1 MRRRNG
7 VADNPVLVGAGTIL
21 VILVMVMLSY
31 NANEGLP
38 FVPTYNIKAEVPS
51 GANVVK
57 GNDVR
62 VGGARVGLVSSITPK
77 QRDGEFYAELYM
89 KLDQKYAEIPIDS
102 KVEVRP
108 RSTIGLKYVE
118 LTLGDSS
125 EGLADGGTLP
135 IEQSEYATEFEDLLN
150 TFDKRVRE
158 GNRRSLR
165 EFGNAF
171 AGRGQDLNV
180 AFGELPQLFENLYP
194 VARTI
199 SDPDTR
205 LADFIKA
212 ISRAATDTAAAG
224 AAAGDV
230 WAAADRTFAAF
241 AAATEGIQ
249 QSIEESPETL
259 RVMTEEFPKQRPFLR
274 DATEMM
280 VAFRPGSKYLP
291 SVSDDMAVIV
301 TRGTPAMKHLSRTA
315 PKFSSFFR
323 KLGVFASDPQVQMGV
338 EGLVT
343 FVQVTNQP
351 LAYITPAQTVCN
363 YAGLFAHNVASS
375 LSPTEGDGAIGW
387 LRFGLVSGLQNPTDP
402 AAGGNSQAG
411 AAGAPAAL
419 RNPASVRTFPND
431 FLHANP
437 YPWTASPGQPNICAA
452 GNEVTKGASKPA
464 TLSLKQE
471 VTVGNPTGIKNGART
486 KDTEAVDQGATKRK

>member
-38 FVPTYNIKAEVPS
+38 FVPTYDVRAEVPS
-51 GANVVK
+51 GANVVT

-62 VGGARVGLVSSITPK
+62 VGGARVGLVTSITPK
-77 QRDGEFYAELYM
+77 QRDGEYYAELYM
-89 KLDQKYAEIPIDS
+89 KLDQKYAKIPTDS
-102 KVEVRP
+102 KIEVRP
-108 RSTIGLKYVE
+108 RSTVGLKYVE
-118 LTLGDSS
+118 LTLGDSD
-125 EGLADGGTLP
+125 EGLADGGLLP

-158 GNRRSLR
+158 GQRRSLR

-180 AFGELPQLFENLYP
+180 AFGELPRLFENLYP
-194 VARTI
+194 VARTL

-212 ISRAATDTAAAG
+212 ISQAATDTAAAG
-224 AAAGDV
+224 SAAGDV
-230 WAAADRTFAAF
+230 WANADRTFAAF
-241 AAATEGIQ
+241 AAASEGIKE
-249 QSIEESPETL
+249 SIEESPETL
-259 RVMTEEFPKQRPFLR
+259 RVLTDEFPKQRPFLR

-280 VAFRPGSKYLP
+280 IAFQPGSKYLP
-291 SVSDDMAVIV
+291 SVADDMAVVV
-301 TRGTPAMKHLSRTA
+301 TRGTPAMKHLERTS

-323 KLGVFASDPQVQMGV
+323 KLGVFASDPQVQMGL

-351 LAYITPAQTVCN
+351 LSYITPSQTVCN
-363 YAGLFAHNVASS
+363 YAGLFARNIASS
-375 LSPTEGDGAIGW
+375 LSPTGGDASIGW
-387 LRFGLVSGLQNPTDP
+387 LRFGLVAGLPNPTPTGGNHSQSGPASSP
-402 AAGGNSQAG
+402 AAVTLPPGTRDK
-411 AAGAPAAL
+411 PY
-419 RNPASVRTFPND
+419 D
-431 FLHANP
+431 YLHANP

-452 GNEVTKGASKPA
+452 GNEVSKGATNPGKR
-464 TLSLKQE
+464 TLNNE
-471 VTVGNPTGIKNGART
+471 VTIKNPDGIKNGART
-486 KDTEAVDQGATKRK
+486 EDTEAVDQGATKRK

>member
-1 MRRRNG
+1 MGRRGG

-38 FVPTYNIKAEVPS
+38 FVPTYNISAEVPS

-62 VGGARVGLVSSITPK
+62 VGGARVGLVSDITPK
-77 QRDGEFYAELYM
+77 QRDGKYYAVLSM
-89 KLDQKYAEIPIDS
+89 KLDQKYAEIPVDS
-102 KVEVRP
+102 KIEVRP

-118 LTLGDSS
+118 LTLGDSK
-125 EGLADGGTLP
+125 EGLPDGGMLP
-135 IEQSEYATEFEDLLN
+135 LTQAAYATEFEDLLN

-180 AFGELPQLFENLYP
+180 AFGELPRLFENLYP

-212 ISRAATDTAAAG
+212 ISRAATDTAATG
-224 AAAGDV
+224 SAAGEV
-230 WAAADRTFAAF
+230 WANADRTFAAF
-241 AAATEGIQ
+241 AAASEGIK

-259 RVMTEEFPKQRPFLR
+259 AVLTEEFPKQRPFLR
-274 DATEMM
+274 DATKMM
-280 VAFRPGSKYLP
+280 IAFQPGSKYLP
-291 SVSDDMAVIV
+291 SVADDMAVVV
-301 TRGTPAMKHLSRTA
+301 TRGTPAMRHLGRTS
-315 PKFSSFFR
+315 PKFSSFFD
-323 KLGVFASDPQVQMGV
+323 KLGVFASDPQVQMGI

-343 FVQVTNQP
+343 FVKVTNQP
-351 LAYITPAQTVCN
+351 LSYITPSQTVCN
-363 YAGLFAHNVASS
+363 YAGLFARNVASS
-375 LSPTEGDGAIGW
+375 LAPTGGDGTIGW
-387 LRFGLVSGLQNPTDP
+387 LRFGIVAGLPNPTP
-402 AAGGNSQAG
+402 TNGNHSQSG
-411 AAGAPAAL
+411 PGSAPSAVTL
-419 RNPASVRTFPND
+419 PPGTRDKPYDYQYS
-431 FLHANP
+431 NP
-437 YPWTASPGQPNICAA
+437 YPWTASPGQPDICAA
-452 GNEVTKGASKPA
+452 GNEVSK
-464 TLSLKQE
+464 
-471 VTVGNPTGIKNGART
+471 GIKNPGVVTLDNKVTIKNPDGIKKGART
-486 KDTEAVDQGATKRK
+486 ENTETVDKEATKRK